1 MSAASSDGDRY
12 LVAAF
17 LQACQVMDAF
27 HKPNEILRLK
37 DVVART
43 GLPKGTA
50 FRLLYTLDKAGFVE
64 KTGENQYRLRITMP
78 KRSRH
83 RIGYDM
89 NSRDTGFTGVV
100 SESLV
105 QAAADDS
112 MELITLDNQDGA
124 ASLRNAD
131 VFIRE
136 RVDLVVEFQGDESI
150 AEALAAKFAESKI
163 PVIAIDVPHPG
174 AFYFGANN
182 YRAGVLAGHA
192 MGRWAKLHWQHAAL
206 DVVLIEYARAGSIP
220 QSRVKGMLA
229 GFRHIWRSDE
239 CRLFHL
245 DSIGDFQSSYD
256 SVRNH
261 ISRVAPRKTVVAAVN
276 DPAALAAIR
285 AFEEAGLSEFCA
297 VMSQDAEPNARA
309 EMRRPDTRMIGSV
322 AYFPE
327 MYGPRIIALAR
338 KILAGPPPPRAVFT
352 KHVLV
357 TPENVDRIYPND
369 ALFDTPVTAANA
381 PALS

>member
-1 MSAASSDGDRY
+1 
-12 LVAAF
+12 
-17 LQACQVMDAF
+17 
-27 HKPNEILRLK
+27 
-37 DVVART
+37 
-43 GLPKGTA
+43 
-50 FRLLYTLDKAGFVE
+50 
-64 KTGENQYRLRITMP
+64 
-78 KRSRH
+78 
-83 RIGYDM
+83 
-89 NSRDTGFTGVV
+89 
-100 SESLV
+100 
-105 QAAADDS
+105 

-150 AEALAAKFAESKI
+150 AEALAAKFAASKI
-163 PVIAIDVPHPG
+163 PVIAIDVPQPG

-192 MGRWAKLHWQHAAL
+192 MGRWAKLHWPHAAL

-229 GFRHIWRSDE
+229 GFRHIWN
-239 CRLFHL
+239 
-245 DSIGDFQSSYD
+245 SIGDFQSSYD

-297 VMSQDAEPNARA
+297 VMSQDAEPDARA
-309 EMRRPDTRMIGSV
+309 EMRRPNTRMIGSV

-327 MYGPRIIALAR
+327 MYGRRIIALAR
-338 KILAGPPPPRAVFT
+338 RILAGPPPPRAVFT
-352 KHVLV
+352 RHVLV

-369 ALFDTPVTAANA
+369 ALFDSPMPAANEPSVA
-381 PALS
+381 AED